1 MSKKNEKTEHSSS
14 NSIKNLNRELMDVLE
29 KIKNASE
36 NNRKLSEEDLEV
48 LFFASL
54 LEEDN

>member
-1 MSKKNEKTEHSSS
+1 MSKKTEG
-14 NSIKNLNRELMDVLE
+14 NLKDLNKELMEVLE
-29 KIKNASE
+29 KIRKSSEKNQ
-36 NNRKLSEEDLEV
+36 NLTEEDLEV